1 MNFNYY
7 IPTKILFGRGQLN
20 NLHKEK
26 LPGKKALIV
35 TTNGRSVIDNGYLAR
50 TIEELKAANVSYVL
64 YNKITANPDRKEVM
78 EGAALAKQEGC
89 DFILGLG
96 GGSPIDASK
105 SIAIMCTNEGDYW
118 DYMVRGTGKGKA
130 IKEKP
135 LPIVAITTTAG
146 TGTEAD
152 PWTVISN
159 EETEEKFGFG
169 IDETFPVLAVVDPE
183 LMLSVPKNYTIYQG
197 FDALFHSLEGYLAN
211 IATPISDI
219 FALKAISLIAHN
231 LPLAVFDGH
240 DITARE
246 NMALANTLSGMV
258 ESTSGCISEH
268 ALEHVLSGAY
278 KNLPHGAGLIM
289 LSVAYFSK
297 IAEKHC
303 CGERLIE
310 MAKAMGKKNAKTPE
324 DFITALK
331 DLQKACGAD
340 KLKMSDYGIEKS
352 RMKEFAI
359 AAKTQNA
366 RSFLLD
372 PCELTVKDCQEIYEK
387 SYK

>member
-1 MNFNYY
+1 MNFTYY
-7 IPTKILFGRGQLN
+7 IPTKILFGRGQLS

-50 TIEELKAANVSYVL
+50 TEEELTAAGVSYVI

-78 EGAALAKQEGC
+78 EGAALAKKEGC
-89 DFILGLG
+89 DFVLGLG

-105 SIAIMCTNEGDYW
+105 AIAIMATNEGDYW
-118 DYMVRGTGKGKA
+118 DYMMRGTGKRQK
-130 IKEKP
+130 ITQKP

-219 FALKAISLIAHN
+219 FALKAISLIAKN
-231 LPLAVFDGH
+231 LPLAVFDGN
-240 DITARE
+240 DMDARE

-268 ALEHVLSGAY
+268 ALEHVLSGAH

-297 IAEKHC
+297 IAEKHSSD
-303 CGERLIE
+303 ERLVE
-310 MAKAMGKKNAKTPE
+310 MAKAMGKKDAKTPE
-324 DFITALK
+324 DFIEALK

-340 KLKMSDYGIEKS
+340 NLKMSDYGIEKS
-352 RMKEFAI
+352 RLKEFAE

-366 RSFLLD
+366 VSFLLD
-372 PCELTVKDCQEIYEK
+372 PCDLSVKDCLDIYEK